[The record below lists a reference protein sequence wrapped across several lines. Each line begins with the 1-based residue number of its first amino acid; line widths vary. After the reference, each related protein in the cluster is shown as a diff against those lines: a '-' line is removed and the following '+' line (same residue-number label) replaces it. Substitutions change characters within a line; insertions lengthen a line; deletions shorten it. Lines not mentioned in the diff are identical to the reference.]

1 MRDWPYD
8 HQILCSVHG
17 SIMREI
23 LCNEAP
29 LLVHA
34 YILIVFVFIPLLQF
48 FLKLT
53 VDEMVRV
60 NRNGRNK

>member
-1 MRDWPYD
+1 
-8 HQILCSVHG
+8 
-17 SIMREI
+17 
-23 LCNEAP
+23 
-29 LLVHA
+29 VHA

-48 FLKLT
+48 FLKLI